1 MKKIRSFFK
10 VFEKSNAGFTLI
22 EIVVVLIVMGI
33 IAAFV
38 IGRGLSETPN
48 LSIQADVIKSHLR
61 HAQARATN
69 SNKFWGIRSEG
80 TSYWMFRCDSPT
92 CGSPATIR
100 LPGEDADTVDLSTAG
115 VSFDAG
121 TYSFDD
127 RGVPYHIEVYT
138 PPGSSLNSD
147 LVVDVSKG
155 SDIISIVITKNTGF
169 IP

>member
-1 MKKIRSFFK
+1 MKKISSFFK
-10 VFEKSNAGFTLI
+10 VYKKSNAGFTLI

-48 LSIQADVIKSHLR
+48 LSVQADVIKSHLR

-69 SNKFWGIRSEG
+69 SNTFWGIRSEG

-92 CGSPATIR
+92 CGSPEIIR
-100 LPGEDADTVDLSTAG
+100 LPGEDADTVDLSTIG
-115 VSFDAG
+115 ISFDAG

-127 RGVPYHIEVYT
+127 RGIPYHIEAYT
-138 PPGSSLNSD
+138 PPGNSLTSD
-147 LVVDVSKG
+147 LVVNVSKG
-155 SDIISIVITKNTGF
+155 TDISIVITKNTGF